1 MLRLSCLLTVIKTF
15 SLLRLDQ
22 PHHSHTSLAMFSL
35 IRKISSQQQKDNM
48 EQQTTTDDNE
58 TKHEEQQQQQQ
69 EEVDG
74 TSYDPHADPRDP
86 GSYYTFPHFADE

>member
-1 MLRLSCLLTVIKTF
+1 MLRLSCLLAVIKTF
-15 SLLRLDQ
+15 FPLLISLT
-22 PHHSHTSLAMFSL
+22 HTQLTMFSL
-35 IRKISSQQQKDNM
+35 IRKISSQQHKDNM
-48 EQQTTTDDNE
+48 TEDAKTDVDDKQE
-58 TKHEEQQQQQQ
+58 DQQQQ